1 MKLNFYK
8 IFVPLAIV
16 FFFLSACSNTN
27 DEKTESKSNE
37 DFKGITLSDSGT
49 VIPPV
54 NPPAITTT
62 PIPGVTNSGKAG
74 VQHYTCPNNCVG
86 SGSSAQG
93 TCPVCSSAYQHNQAY
108 HNTGNQTGGQPPATT
123 IQPGINQSKT
133 AAQNSKGIYHY
144 TCSKGHPGGAG
155 SAGSCAS
162 CGGALSHNQAYHE

>member
-93 TCPVCSSAYQHNQAY
+93 TCPV
-108 HNTGNQTGGQPPATT
+108 
-123 IQPGINQSKT
+123 
-133 AAQNSKGIYHY
+133 
-144 TCSKGHPGGAG
+144 
-155 SAGSCAS
+155 
-162 CGGALSHNQAYHE
+162 

>member
-1 MKLNFYK
+1 MKLNFFK
-8 IFVPLAIV
+8 IFVPLTIV
-16 FFFLSACSNTN
+16 FFVISACTNTN
-27 DEKTESKSNE
+27 DEKTKNTSNE
-37 DFKGITLSDSGT
+37 DFNGIKLSDSGT

-62 PIPGVTNSGKAG
+62 PGVSNSATAG

-93 TCPVCSSAYQHNQAY
+93 TCPVCGSAYQHNQAY
-108 HNTGNQTGGQPPATT
+108 HNTGNQTGQPPSTT

-144 TCSKGHPGGAG
+144 TCSKGHPGGSG
-155 SAGSCAS
+155 SADPCAS
-162 CGGALSHNQAYHE
+162 CGDPLSHNQAYHE